1 MDKHVYFDL
10 KYDDGAEWKRRKRED
25 IFILCSINCQKY
37 NTPYSSRWEEMRFI
51 AGYVTVIQTLSFTL
65 LTFYPGTIKWFSHV
79 AVMANT
85 WGIRLRADT
94 FPK

>member
-1 MDKHVYFDL
+1 
-10 KYDDGAEWKRRKRED
+10 
-25 IFILCSINCQKY
+25 
-37 NTPYSSRWEEMRFI
+37 MRFI

>member
-1 MDKHVYFDL
+1 
-10 KYDDGAEWKRRKRED
+10 
-25 IFILCSINCQKY
+25 
-37 NTPYSSRWEEMRFI
+37 MRFI

-65 LTFYPGTIKWFSHV
+65 LTFYPGTIKWFSLV